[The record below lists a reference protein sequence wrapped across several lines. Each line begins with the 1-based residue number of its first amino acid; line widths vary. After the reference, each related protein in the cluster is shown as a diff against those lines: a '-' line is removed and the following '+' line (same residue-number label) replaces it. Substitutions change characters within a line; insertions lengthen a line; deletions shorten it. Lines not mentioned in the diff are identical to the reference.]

1 VAVLQRTGT
10 RRPCYRP
17 AERISLVHPVAGK
30 VVRAG
35 EKSSGVRFE
44 PQKLKTEE
52 VRRLIVAAA
61 A

>member
-1 VAVLQRTGT
+1 VLLRLPGLQPVSGKIM
-10 RRPCYRP
+10 
-17 AERISLVHPVAGK
+17 RIADNSLGIC
-30 VVRAG
+30 
-35 EKSSGVRFE
+35 FE

>member
-1 VAVLQRTGT
+1 LLPGLAVGSKLVLHV
-10 RRPCYRP
+10 P
-17 AERISLVHPVAGK
+17 ALHPISGK
-30 VVRAG
+30 VVRVA
-35 EKSSGVRFE
+35 EDSLGVCFE